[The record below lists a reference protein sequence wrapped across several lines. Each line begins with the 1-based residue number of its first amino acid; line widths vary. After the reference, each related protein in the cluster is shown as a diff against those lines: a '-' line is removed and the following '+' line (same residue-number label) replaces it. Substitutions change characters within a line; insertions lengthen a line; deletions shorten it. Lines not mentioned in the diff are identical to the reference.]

1 LRERK
6 VGNIEKLKPDVIAA
20 GNIGC
25 MTQIAAGTAIPV
37 VHTVELVDWATGGPA
52 PESFAGRRVSN
63 AAGEAA
69 VLAR

>member
-1 LRERK
+1 
-6 VGNIEKLKPDVIAA
+6 
-20 GNIGC
+20 

-52 PESFAGRRVSN
+52 PDAFAGRRVSN